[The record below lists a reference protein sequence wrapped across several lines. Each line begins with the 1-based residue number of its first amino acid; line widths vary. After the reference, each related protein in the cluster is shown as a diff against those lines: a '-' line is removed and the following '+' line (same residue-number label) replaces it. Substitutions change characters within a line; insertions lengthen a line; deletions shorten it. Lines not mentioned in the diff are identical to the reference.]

1 MTERLANYKN
11 IDDILISL
19 NDMPLSQSTQ
29 TTLKQKQKY
38 INKKCNEC
46 NKRRKTF
53 EDHQICRLCYKS
65 KAVFKSSGSLDDFIK
80 YTQINNAKNS
90 GKMEFIPYDQFKDI
104 EFIAEG
110 GFSKIYK
117 ATWTDGPINWYQ
129 TQQNIYEIS
138 RTNNCIV
145 VLKKLVDSKD
155 NEFKVLNELKIFYQ
169 LPSKIF
175 VCDYFGV
182 TQDPVTEDMVIVM
195 PYYNSGDLI
204 RYINND
210 FYNISW
216 YKKLNELLSIAIG
229 LENIHKANIFH
240 RDLHSGNIFLHGTQ
254 DKAYIVYDGLRPP
267 IVTNAPEGYIEL
279 MKECWHSDSEKRPKA
294 AELSDKIR
302 KIWKNEDKSSKNK
315 NSTKIMESSAIGP
328 VTIDTPGAIYKSR
341 PLSKMIHSVM
351 SLRSSRSESIN
362 LETDKRK
369 FQSLIDDYNGQ
380 SIKGKKLREN
390 VDYLTNEIE
399 FDINVDCNQCKSH
412 NKVIFMITQSRRLAT
427 SKQDN
432 RKLINQLR
440 KDDKISSINSNLE
453 DGQNKLMKR
462 YRVPKQNLT
471 SRRLTSSDLLMCIL
485 NLKGTD
491 LLVPESAFDTLF
503 QYAYEEVSE
512 SRQSANRCVGCKSVG
527 VKTKA
532 AQQ

>member
-216 YKKLNELLSIAIG
+216 YKKLNELLI
-229 LENIHKANIFH
+229 
-240 RDLHSGNIFLHGTQ
+240 
-254 DKAYIVYDGLRPP
+254 YDGLRPP

-412 NKVIFMITQSRRLAT
+412 NKG
-427 SKQDN
+427 K
-432 RKLINQLR
+432 
-440 KDDKISSINSNLE
+440 
-453 DGQNKLMKR
+453 
-462 YRVPKQNLT
+462 
-471 SRRLTSSDLLMCIL
+471 
-485 NLKGTD
+485 
-491 LLVPESAFDTLF
+491 
-503 QYAYEEVSE
+503 
-512 SRQSANRCVGCKSVG
+512 
-527 VKTKA
+527 
-532 AQQ
+532 